1 MKKFDKFLEFLFHT
15 KLGIVSLVVSV
26 SASMFLLSGC
36 ILADICACY
45 CDFFMCGSGI
55 ACSSI
60 GSECDEAFC
69 GDDYSL
75 YKSYAEV
82 NSYGNDCQ
90 MCACGEWC
98 NSGSSSSSSSS
109 SSSYSSSS
117 SCSGYTGYLDIIVN
131 YNGVTKT
138 EEFYSSN
145 SLAKGDV
152 VLGSISVPDS
162 YSKYFTLTGY
172 YTESGKKVLDENGA
186 IVDDGIFKQGRDVKL
201 YARGDEKM
209 FGEVVTV
216 YFDTSDIKDADI
228 NLNPVKVYVGGTIE
242 IFRSAPAVDNGKQ
255 FVGWCSADIEG
266 ATSSFAK
273 VTENETVFHFYSFGA
288 EVGDTVTLKPLYSNY
303 ANSSSGSSDQ
313 YNGSNYD
320 YYQYYGW

>member
-15 KLGIVSLVVSV
+15 KLGVISLVVSV
-26 SASMFLLSGC
+26 AASMFLLSGC
-36 ILADICACY
+36 IVADLCACY

-60 GSECDEAFC
+60 GKECDEAFGC
-69 GDDYSL
+69 EGCSL
-75 YKSYAEV
+75 YTSYAELHP
-82 NSYGNDCQ
+82 YGDTCT

-98 NSGSSSSSSSS
+98 SSGSSSSSSSS

-162 YSKYFTLTGY
+162 YAKYFTLTGY

-186 IVDDGIFKQGRDVKL
+186 IVDDGIFKQGRDVNL

-216 YFDTSDIKDADI
+216 EFDTSNSIGTK
-228 NLNPVKVYVGGTIE
+228 LNPVKVRVGGTIDV
-242 IFRSAPAVDNGKQ
+242 FRTVPETYSVYK
-255 FVGWCSADIEG
+255 FKGWALKGSSGDSYFEVIEG
-266 ATSSFAK
+266 
-273 VTENETVFHFYSFGA
+273 ETVFHFYDFGA
-288 EVGDTVTLKPLYSNY
+288 TPGETVVLVPIYMLEGYNY
-303 ANSSSGSSDQ
+303 GN
-313 YNGSNYD
+313 
-320 YYQYYGW
+320 